1 MFWVVSVDKQ
11 VSASVF
17 CGVCVLWDMEWS
29 PPAVTFLYVCDVIVY
44 WGAVRQS
51 FRSLSGLST
60 LHVDQQNANMS
71 LGSIE
76 FPLEAVEEPNMV
88 I

>member
-1 MFWVVSVDKQ
+1 M
-11 VSASVF
+11 
-17 CGVCVLWDMEWS
+17 
-29 PPAVTFLYVCDVIVY
+29 
-44 WGAVRQS
+44 RQS

-60 LHVDQQNANMS
+60 LRVDQQNANMS

-76 FPLEAVEEPNMV
+76 FPLEAVEEANRV